1 MNTKHLFL
9 AFAFATLLASCIKA
23 EEEAAAPEEPVGDQI
38 TILATQ
44 ADARDTKTVLNSD
57 GSVFWQP
64 GDQIAVFF
72 NSVKVPFT
80 AYNSVDAASA
90 LFVGNSF
97 ITTGHN
103 ENSSGNLD
111 GEYVYWGLYPLYPER
126 VNQFNEVI
134 YNNNP
139 KLHSGFY
146 SYAFAGDDTNRSAD
160 FVKVNGN
167 AVTTV
172 LFPFQRGKANT
183 FDPFMNISLAKSD
196 DYRELAFYNV
206 LGGVRFSVSADN
218 ITRVVFKGNAD
229 ENLAGFFTVSMNAD
243 GRPEITEVLDEE
255 KEVSVALDGNKPF
268 TPGVWYYAMMFPTQ
282 LSQGYTVEMYTAT
295 NKAVKTVSTP
305 VEIKR
310 SVFGSLENIDAGVS
324 FDTPVVYPE
333 YIHNWRGVDY
343 LVVNTSIELWAS
355 VVPNNCTFP
364 VRYYISDPSI
374 ASVSTEGVLTAHAPG
389 ETFIMVICDNHY
401 YEGRYNGYG
410 SWSVLRVLRED
421 ECLSMYVKDE
431 KGHEWKGTIE
441 STPSTG
447 EEEKQE
453 EPSEEQQNVVYASL
467 DKTVQLTAV
476 LTPSTCTG
484 TVVWKSTDA
493 TILQVDQQGLVSC
506 VGKGDAEVIASIGE
520 FTAHIPFHVSEV
532 HSTSITIDGDFSD
545 WDNLTAETA
554 DGEYNIYEENT
565 NPDLT
570 GMLRL
575 KLTSDEDNIYVYT
588 ELNYDNIYV
597 ADGGPY
603 SQGDGWYGFRPTHPG
618 TGYPLIV
625 CVGTYDDD
633 RGAFAF
639 CNNEGSHLWNYSG
652 FDAYHAFFFLYDLV
666 ADRMQFGWNDNYWP
680 QNHYGEGFEWGQ
692 AIRDSDGWWGDE
704 VEGTVAS
711 DNTVSDQNTFKFS
724 QIEYVRDPVSDNN
737 VPVIKIE
744 FAMDRS
750 AINEDGTKVIGRAV
764 IGAFYEQFGQ
774 EAWGLSL
781 DGSGKL
787 PSGDKPITLILA
799 DSAVSPNLPFAV
811 DGDFS
816 EWDSIAPV
824 AGDAELKGISIMK
837 SHATDASL
845 FFYIEAD
852 ASLLNTE
859 KVPFANYL
867 TLYLDCNGD
876 GEAGKVTYWD
886 DPEGSGV
893 TYDKTFQ
900 IWLMTNGTG
909 AMANWDNG
917 FAGKGKIEEGVYKG
931 EFCLGRADNLLKSK
945 VMYFGAMVTD
955 QSVEKNSEGGEEWV
969 PGDTIGIC
977 PAQGKSLSRVK

>member
-23 EEEAAAPEEPVGDQI
+23 EEEAATPEEPVGGQI

-111 GEYVYWGLYPLYPER
+111 GEYVYWGLYPLYPYAQWGGIADR
-126 VNQFNEVI
+126 SSGRFF
-134 YNNNP
+134 YTHNNP
-139 KLHSGFY
+139 KLRDDLYYQAFGSKY
-146 SYAFAGDDTNRSAD
+146 SDDPFSYLKSD
-160 FVKVNGN
+160 GKSVS
-167 AVTTV
+167 TV
-172 LFPFQRGKANT
+172 LPPFQRGVANT
-183 FDPFMNISLAKSD
+183 FDSYLNISLAKSD

-218 ITRVVFKGNAD
+218 ITKIVFKGNND
-229 ENLAGFFTVSMNAD
+229 ENLAGYFSMTMNAE
-243 GRPEITEVLDEE
+243 GRPVITKVLDEE
-255 KEVSVALDGNKPF
+255 KEVSVALDRDAPF

-282 LSQGYTVEMYTAT
+282 LSKGYTVEIYTAT
-295 NKAVKTVSTP
+295 QKAVKTVSTP

-310 SVFGSLENIDAGVS
+310 SIFGSLEKIDEGVEYAS
-324 FDTPVVYPE
+324 FALSLRVKDDNGKE
-333 YIHNWRGVDY
+333 WRGV
-343 LVVNTSIELWAS
+343 NI
-355 VVPNNCTFP
+355 
-364 VRYYISDPSI
+364 I
-374 ASVSTEGVLTAHAPG
+374 
-389 ETFIMVICDNHY
+389 
-401 YEGRYNGYG
+401 
-410 SWSVLRVLRED
+410 
-421 ECLSMYVKDE
+421 DE
-431 KGHEWKGTIE
+431 KF
-441 STPSTG
+441 
-447 EEEKQE
+447 
-453 EPSEEQQNVVYASL
+453 EEQEPRFATIGRSI
-467 DKTVQLTAV
+467 QLTATTEPAECAKDV
-476 LTPSTCTG
+476 S
-484 TVVWKSTDA
+484 WKSTNEDVL
-493 TILQVDQQGLVSC
+493 TVDQNGLVSC
-506 VGKGDAEVIASIGE
+506 VGKGYANVEASVGRFIAR
-520 FTAHIPFHVSEV
+520 IPFRVSEAF
-532 HSTSITIDGDFSD
+532 SAGITIDGDFSD
-545 WDNLTAETA
+545 WDNITAETA
-554 DGEYNIYEENT
+554 DGEYSIYEENT

-625 CVGTYDDD
+625 CVGTDDD
-633 RGAFAF
+633 YSGAFAF
-639 CNNEGSHLWNYSG
+639 CNNEGSLLWNYSG

-680 QNHYGEGFEWGQ
+680 QNHFGGDFEWGQ
-692 AIRDSDGWWGDE
+692 AVRDSDGWWGDE

-724 QIEYVRDPVSDNN
+724 QVEYVRDPVSDND

-750 AINEDGTKVIGRAV
+750 AINEDGTKVTGKAV

-816 EWDSIAPV
+816 EWESIAPV
-824 AGDAELKGISIMK
+824 AGDADVDGISLMK
-837 SHATDASL
+837 THVTDASL
-845 FFYIEAD
+845 FFYIEA
-852 ASLLNTE
+852 ATPQMCTE
-859 KVPFANYL
+859 NVAFANYL
-867 TLYLDCNGD
+867 NLYLDCNGD
-876 GEAGKVTYWD
+876 GRLGKVTYWD

-893 TYDKTFQ
+893 TYDKIFQ
-900 IWLMTNGTG
+900 IWLMTNGAA
-909 AMANWDNG
+909 AMANWDTG
-917 FAGKGKIEEGVYKG
+917 FAGKCKIEDGMYKG
-931 EFCLGRADNLLKSK
+931 EFCLGRDDNLLRSK
-945 VMYFGAMVTD
+945 VMYFGAKLTD
-955 QSVEKNSEGGEEWV
+955 MYVVMNDDGSEEWKQ
-969 PGDTIGIC
+969 GNTIGIC